1 MPRQG
6 KDGKRTYN
14 SSEPKQI
21 SDPKEQNSKRSG
33 LVAEIAGQLDS

>member
-14 SSEPKQI
+14 SSE
-21 SDPKEQNSKRSG
+21 PKEQNSKRSG